1 MGKREKGKRKL
12 TGSCLAL
19 MVMNQYSFLPY
30 PKEVDQFI
38 ERCRGHQLHLW
49 WYSIPLSAGHPHRE
63 LIILGYTMCFIQQ
76 STRPQYGP
84 FFSPY
89 TTKRG
94 NPNTRIYGQ
103 HLNLITASSDRVRMY
118 ENELVDIP
126 IGLFG
131 HGSICSNNRIATC
144 KTHIEGRIP
153 MALFFLRFS
162 LNYWGMEWGCP
173 SSSVVPFMSTSERK
187 MMRPFFLH
195 FATLFGVFCEK

>member
-1 MGKREKGKRKL
+1 M
-12 TGSCLAL
+12 AL
-19 MVMNQYSFLPY
+19 F
-30 PKEVDQFI
+30 
-38 ERCRGHQLHLW
+38 
-49 WYSIPLSAGHPHRE
+49 
-63 LIILGYTMCFIQQ
+63 
-76 STRPQYGP
+76 

-94 NPNTRIYGQ
+94 NPNTWIYGQ
-103 HLNLITASSDRVRMY
+103 HLNLITATGDRVRMY
-118 ENELVDIP
+118 ENEPVDIP

-195 FATLFGVFCEK
+195 FATLFGVFCEKWTWNDFWLIEESGRFMKLHVHELCPDSSRTKPCVVQSITRSNGSRACYC